1 MPKDGELQRR
11 ARCAVALAPADAI
24 MGVVGSG
31 NAFAMIA
38 RAVVVGAGNVRGAPE
53 VTVTASPPNTD

>member
-1 MPKDGELQRR
+1 M
-11 ARCAVALAPADAI
+11 ALAPADAI